1 MSVIKYF
8 KEKKCS
14 KTHVRKLNDGEQ
26 RKYLVTN
33 SRMEMRSRQEL
44 EVQETK
50 CCLTLKNQVLS
61 KSTRNMG
68 TIFLRTQKQQQ
79 QQTSNF
85 HVSDNVS
92 ERNKSLGVIT
102 PVSKDET

>member
-1 MSVIKYF
+1 
-8 KEKKCS
+8 
-14 KTHVRKLNDGEQ
+14 
-26 RKYLVTN
+26 
-33 SRMEMRSRQEL
+33 
-44 EVQETK
+44 
-50 CCLTLKNQVLS
+50 
-61 KSTRNMG
+61 MG

-79 QQTSNF
+79 QKTSNF

>member
-1 MSVIKYF
+1 
-8 KEKKCS
+8 
-14 KTHVRKLNDGEQ
+14 
-26 RKYLVTN
+26 
-33 SRMEMRSRQEL
+33 
-44 EVQETK
+44 
-50 CCLTLKNQVLS
+50 
-61 KSTRNMG
+61 MG

>member
-1 MSVIKYF
+1 
-8 KEKKCS
+8 
-14 KTHVRKLNDGEQ
+14 
-26 RKYLVTN
+26 
-33 SRMEMRSRQEL
+33 
-44 EVQETK
+44 
-50 CCLTLKNQVLS
+50 
-61 KSTRNMG
+61 MG

-79 QQTSNF
+79 KTSNF